1 MNTQEFLEA
10 IWDLED
16 LHRELIHQ
24 IEKLLQRTQSF
35 QETEP
40 AVALGRMMQ

>member
-24 IEKLLQRTQSF
+24 IERVLERTKTF
-35 QETEP
+35 QDTEP
-40 AVALGRMMQ
+40 AIALGRMMQ